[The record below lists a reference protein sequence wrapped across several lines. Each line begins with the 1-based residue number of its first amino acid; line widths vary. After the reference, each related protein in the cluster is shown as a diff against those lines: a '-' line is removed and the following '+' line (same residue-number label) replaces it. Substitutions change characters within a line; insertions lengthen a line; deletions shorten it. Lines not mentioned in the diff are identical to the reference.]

1 MIRRY
6 VAYVG
11 SRTTRERNARGE
23 GLSVYLAEPATSWR
37 RIQLL
42 DGLVNPSFL
51 AFDRDQEYLY
61 VVHGDLSEVSSFRVE
76 ATGEL
81 TLLGQES
88 TQGRNPVHLSVDP
101 SNRYVVIANHV
112 TSTLAVLP
120 RRADGSLGPVC
131 DLVELQ
137 GEIGPHRVEQPFA
150 KPHQVQFDPSGG
162 LIAVPDKGLDRTF
175 LFALD
180 EAGRLHQQGTPA
192 ISREGFG
199 PRHMV
204 FHPNGRFAY
213 IIDEL
218 SSTVTACAFD
228 VSAAKLTP
236 FQIVSNLPENFVGNS
251 RAAGI
256 ALSDD
261 GFVLVASNRGHD
273 SVACFD
279 VDPQSGHLTS
289 TGWLSSQGKT
299 PRFLTFTPWNTLLVA
314 NEDSDTIFEK
324 KGKRENYLVAETGS
338 PVCVLFKGIST

>member
-1 MIRRY
+1 MIRQNI
-6 VAYVG
+6 AYVG
-11 SRTTRERNARGE
+11 SRTTRERSARGE
-23 GLSVYLAEPATSWR
+23 GLSVYLAEPATPWR

-42 DGLVNPSFL
+42 DGLINPSFL
-51 AFDRDQEYLY
+51 AFDRNQDYLY
-61 VVHGDLSEVSSFRVE
+61 VVHGDQSEISSFRIE
-76 ATGEL
+76 GTGEL
-81 TLLGQES
+81 TFLGQES

-162 LIAVPDKGLDRTF
+162 FIAVPDKGLDRTF

-180 EAGRLHQQGTPA
+180 DAGRLHQRGTPA

-213 IIDEL
+213 IVDEL

-228 VSAAKLTP
+228 TASAKLTP
-236 FQIVSNLPENFVGNS
+236 FQIVSNLPDDFVENS

-256 ALSDD
+256 ALSED
-261 GFVLVASNRGHD
+261 GLFLVASNRGHD
-273 SVACFD
+273 SIACFD
-279 VDPQSGHLTS
+279 VNTQSGRLTS
-289 TGWLSSQGKT
+289 AGWLSSQGKT
-299 PRFLTFTPWNTLLVA
+299 PRFLTFTPWNAILVA
-314 NEDSDTIFEK
+314 NEDTDTIFEMDRT
-324 KGKRENYLVAETGS
+324 GDACLVAETGS
-338 PVCVLFKGIST
+338 PVCIIFKSFVI